1 LLINKGIPLR
11 YRGKVY
17 EACIRS
23 VLLYGVETWAL
34 TKKLEDV
41 LIGCD
46 RRMLRYMAGVTWRD
60 RVSSVEVARRCAVGE
75 LRSVLKIRRLK
86 WFGHVMRGDEDGAL
100 GRVVNVEVEGRRPP
114 GRPRKSWRRW
124 R

>member
-23 VLLYGVETWAL
+23 VLLYGVETMAC

-46 RRMLRYMAGVTWRD
+46 RRMLGYMAGITWRD
-60 RVSSVEVARRCAVGE
+60 RVSSVEVSWRCAVGE
-75 LRSVLKIRRLK
+75 LRGVLKIRRLM
-86 WFGHVMRGDEDGAL
+86 WFGHVRRGDEDGVL
-100 GRVVNVEVEGRRPP
+100 SRVVNVEVEGRRPP
-114 GRPRKSWRRW
+114 GRPKKS
-124 R
+124 